1 MAVGC
6 QENDVALQPIMA
18 TISGET
24 CPTTHLVNATLEGA
38 YVLSRANIENP
49 QFVMSEDAFLSNST
63 IEAALPHIAKLE
75 GAFLLSNNT
84 LDAVYNNGM
93 FDHAALKDSFFLLN
107 STLPIRLPV
116 NWIAQPGSWVCDQ
129 YVGESCQ
136 TLLQRGTNHPQDR

>member
-1 MAVGC
+1 M
-6 QENDVALQPIMA
+6 QPIMA

-38 YVLSRANIENP
+38 YVLSRANLENP
-49 QFVMSEDAFLSNST
+49 LFEMSGDAFLSNST

-116 NWIAQPGSWVCDQ
+116 HWIAQPGSWVCDQ